1 MIHTLRAAR
10 EWSPSWARR
19 GDAGARKLMRGWRAQ
34 KARKQREDAKARK
47 AENQKK
53 ALVTQRI
60 SNPATLKRMMK
71 SKKERKKLL
80 TSDTV

>member
-1 MIHTLRAAR
+1 M
-10 EWSPSWARR
+10 RR
-19 GDAGARKLMRGWRAQ
+19 GDAGARRLMRGRRAQ
-34 KARKQREDAKARK
+34 KARKLREDAKARK

>member
-1 MIHTLRAAR
+1 
-10 EWSPSWARR
+10 
-19 GDAGARKLMRGWRAQ
+19 MRGWRAQ

>member
-1 MIHTLRAAR
+1 V
-10 EWSPSWARR
+10 RR
-19 GDAGARKLMRGWRAQ
+19 GDAGARRLMRGRRAQ
-34 KARKQREDAKARK
+34 KARKLREDAKARK